1 MIRWGPTV
9 TNDHPPE
16 QDLAPATTTVYL
28 LVHRHGPI
36 TPTRLST
43 LSGYS
48 RRHVHRCLNALLEA
62 DLIAPDSDPADR
74 RQTRYE
80 PASQAGT

>member
-1 MIRWGPTV
+1 MTD
-9 TNDHPPE
+9 DHPPE
-16 QDLAPATTTVYL
+16 QELAPATTTVYL
-28 LVHRHGPI
+28 LVHRYGPV

-48 RRHVHRCLNALLEA
+48 RRHVSRCLS
-62 DLIAPDSDPADR
+62 DLVAENLVEPDGDPGDR

-80 PASQAGT
+80 PASQTGT